1 MIEIY
6 GIVSEIGRCPACDM
20 IVKRLDEDDIEYTIK
35 TVIRDADTS
44 LGFEYDRA
52 VIDEL
57 RKRIKQPTGAL
68 NLPQVFVHGKLLG
81 GAKAL
86 LDYLDA

>member
-6 GIVSEIGRCPACDM
+6 GIVSQVGRCPACDM
-20 IVKRLDEDDIEYTIK
+20 LVKRLDEDDIDYTLK
-35 TVIRDADTS
+35 TVIRDADNK

-52 VIDEL
+52 VIEEL

-68 NLPQVFVHGKLLG
+68 NLPKVFVDSTFIG

>member
-1 MIEIY
+1 MVEIY
-6 GIVSEIGRCPACDM
+6 GIVSSNNKCHACDVV
-20 IVKRLDEDDIEYTIK
+20 IKRLDEDDIDYTLK
-35 TVIRDADTS
+35 TVLRDADNDI
-44 LGFEYDRA
+44 GFAYDRT

-57 RKRIKQPTGAL
+57 RRRINQPKGAL
-68 NLPQVFVHGKLLG
+68 ELPKVFVNGTYIG